1 MKQAMSDLPPRRW
14 YARLPIVGGLLL
26 EALHPEDIPY
36 RRYGERADRPRRL
49 RAQALSLVT
58 IVTGVAYLGWVVGA
72 VNRAHPLVGAGFLL
86 SEAACLLLFTLAA
99 SSLWRLRFKPAESPA
114 ADRVYSIDVFV
125 PVCGEPVPVV
135 TKTLRAAT
143 QIRWNG
149 PLTLWVLDDGANPAI
164 EAVCRELGIAYRS
177 RKLAGVPNADAKA
190 GNLNFG
196 LSQASGE
203 LLLVL
208 DADQV
213 PHPEIL
219 EALAGYFRFPRLAFV
234 QSRQAYLVPEGDP
247 FFNEDRVFYGAVQL
261 ALDHH
266 DSPISCGSGVLYRR
280 AALDDIGG
288 FATWNL
294 VEDLTTSYWLH
305 ARGWKSFYYPYPL
318 TEGLAPEDVW
328 GVYRQ
333 RGQWALDTM
342 RLFFWDPPLLK
353 RGLPWRKRLNYFLIG
368 FTYLTAG
375 FAIPYLFL
383 IPPWTYVTGQVVL
396 DRPPLEFLGA
406 RGFYFL
412 SMAWALRYLAFG
424 ERPGRQFQMLV
435 GYFPIYTIGTLRALR
450 HPRSKPGYRANNREK
465 KGRTRSAVTAILPQL
480 VIISAN
486 LFLPLYAAFAET
498 APAGVLAVNALV
510 SAVAVWT
517 LWTALEAAVTE
528 HRWSPERHPMQVYG
542 LPDAT

>member
-1 MKQAMSDLPPRRW
+1 MMQAMSDVPRRRW
-14 YARLPIVGGLLL
+14 YAALPVVGRPLL
-26 EALHPEDIPY
+26 EALHPEEITW
-36 RRYGERADRPRRL
+36 RRYGEKEDRPRRL
-49 RAQALSLVT
+49 RAQALSLFT
-58 IVTGVAYLGWVVGA
+58 ILTGTGYLVWVSQA
-72 VNRAHPLVGAGFLL
+72 LNHAHPLVGAGFFA

-99 SSLWRLRFKPAESPA
+99 SSLWRLRFKPAESPT
-114 ADRVYSIDVFV
+114 ADRTYSVDVFV
-125 PVCGEPVPVV
+125 PVCGEALPVV
-135 TKTLRAAT
+135 AKTLRAAKA
-143 QIRWNG
+143 IRWDG
-149 PLTLWVLDDGANPAI
+149 PLHLFVLDDGASPAV
-164 EAVCRELGIAYRS
+164 EALTRELGITYLS
-177 RKLAGVPNADAKA
+177 RRQAGVPLADAKA

-196 LSQASGE
+196 LAHSSSE

-213 PHPEIL
+213 PRPEIL

-234 QSRQAYLVPEGDP
+234 QSRQAYLVPDGDP

-266 DSPISCGSGVLYRR
+266 DTPISCGSGVVYRR

-294 VEDLTTSYWLH
+294 VEDLTTSYELH
-305 ARGWKSFYYPYPL
+305 AHDWKSFYYPYPL

-342 RLFFWDPPLLK
+342 RLFFWDQPLFK
-353 RGLPWRKRLNYFLIG
+353 RGLGVRKRLNYFLIG
-368 FTYLTAG
+368 FTYLTVG
-375 FAIPYLFL
+375 FAIPFLFL

-396 DRPPLEFLGA
+396 ERSPIEFVFA
-406 RGFYFL
+406 RGLYFAA
-412 SMAWALRYLAFG
+412 MALALRYLAFG

-435 GYFPIYTIGTLRALR
+435 GYFPIYTLGTLRALR
-450 HPRSKPGYRANNREK
+450 YPRSKPAYRANNREK
-465 KGRTRSAVTAILPQL
+465 AGRRRWAVTAILPQL
-480 VIISAN
+480 AIISAN

-528 HRWSPERHPMQVYG
+528 HRWSSHRHPMQVYG
-542 LPDAT
+542 IPNPS

>member
-1 MKQAMSDLPPRRW
+1 MSALPPRRW
-14 YARLPIVGGLLL
+14 YARLPIVGGMLL
-26 EALHPEDIPY
+26 EAFHPEEVPY

-58 IVTGVAYLGWVVGA
+58 ILTGVGYLVWVSEA
-72 VNRAHPLVGAGFLL
+72 INRAHPLVGAGFFL
-86 SEAACLLLFTLAA
+86 SEVACLLLFTLAA
-99 SSLWRLRFKPAESPA
+99 SSLWRLRFKPAESPPVETPYA
-114 ADRVYSIDVFV
+114 VDVFV
-125 PVCGEPVPVV
+125 PVCGEPIAVV

-143 QIRWNG
+143 QIRWRG
-149 PLTLWVLDDGANPAI
+149 PLRLWVLDDGADPAVA
-164 EAVCRELGIAYRS
+164 AVCRELGITYTS
-177 RKLAGVPNADAKA
+177 RRLAGVPAENAKA

-196 LSQASGE
+196 LSQAHGE

-208 DADQV
+208 DADQI
-213 PHPEIL
+213 PRPEIL
-219 EALAGYFRFPRLAFV
+219 EALAGYFRFPRVAFV

-266 DSPISCGSGVLYRR
+266 DTPISCGSGVLYRR

-294 VEDLTTSYWLH
+294 VEDLTTSYELH
-305 ARGWKSFYYPYPL
+305 AHGWKSFYYPYPL
-318 TEGLAPEDVW
+318 TVGLAPEDVW

-342 RLFFWDPPLLK
+342 RLFFWDSRLLK
-353 RGLPWRKRLNYFLIG
+353 HGLGWRKRLNYFLIG
-368 FTYLTAG
+368 FTYLTVG

-396 DRPPLEFLGA
+396 DRPPVEFLCA
-406 RGFYFL
+406 RGFYFAA
-412 SMAWALRYLAFG
+412 MAWALRYLAFG

-450 HPRSKPGYRANNREK
+450 YRRRKPAYRANNRAA
-465 KGRTRSAVTAILPQL
+465 KGRTRSPVTAILPQL
-480 VIISAN
+480 AIIGAN
-486 LFLPLYAAFAET
+486 LFLPLYAAFYDT
-498 APAGVLAVNALV
+498 APVGVLAVNALV
-510 SAVAVWT
+510 SGVAVWT
-517 LWTALEAAVTE
+517 LWTALEAAVVE
-528 HRWSPERHPMQVYG
+528 HRWSPDRHPMQVYG
-542 LPDAT
+542 IPNAT